1 MLKNPLPNAK
11 LDKWPKGNIYQFFGE
26 NIDLYMQAVGIR
38 GHNGIDIATF
48 EGDTIV
54 AAHDGIIVK
63 AFQQAGGYGKQVHIV
78 GDKDENGIMIHTI
91 YAHLKDI
98 SVVEK
103 QRVSTGQSIGTEGN
117 TGFVISGGTAY
128 WNTAPAGK
136 GVHLH
141 FGVSYFVDLKPN
153 TYQYSFGNEFSYSAI
168 DGFNGVGGYI
178 DPMELLKTMKLKLV
192 KEKDRNAVYAIIR
205 GNYYW
210 ISPEAMIDL
219 VGDGFAD
226 WKDVEVVDMP
236 IQLDRVIK

>member
-153 TYQYSFGNEFSYSAI
+153 TYQYSFGNEFVYSVL

-178 DPMELLKTMKLKLV
+178 DPMKLLNMKLKLV
-192 KEKDRNAVYAIIR
+192 KEKDRNAVYAVIS
-205 GNYYW
+205 GKYYW
-210 ISPEAMIDL
+210 ISSEAMGDL
-219 VGDGFAD
+219 IGEGLAS
-226 WKDVEVVDMP
+226 WSDVVETDAK
-236 IQLDRVIK
+236 IELEGVIK